1 MFIEA
6 YDQYELIPLH
16 QAFTTLKELDNYLNW
31 MYESLKE
38 KYESA
43 GAKSGFAVVPL
54 VFESWV
60 PLRRN
65 YWEGELQEFT
75 YEERTHK
82 FINFYNTPELFKML
96 VVPTFLNRENNTFD
110 FDIALPFTNK
120 SSEKDLELFMM
131 HSDYPVNE
139 FASHA
144 ALYLPGE
151 PMRYNY
157 ETKKVEHPQR
167 KSSRINN

>member
-1 MFIEA
+1 MFVEA
-6 YDQYELIPLH
+6 NNQYDLIPLH
-16 QAFTTLKELDNYLNW
+16 RPFTTLKELDGYLNW
-31 MYESLKE
+31 IYESLQE
-38 KYESA
+38 RYEPA

-54 VFESWV
+54 VFDSLI
-60 PLRRN
+60 PLRRK
-65 YWEGELQEFT
+65 YWEGEHQEFT
-75 YEERTHK
+75 DLERNHK

-96 VVPTFLNRENNTFD
+96 VVPTNLDSENNTFE

-139 FASHA
+139 CASHA
-144 ALYLPGE
+144 AFYLPGE

-157 ETKKVEHPQR
+157 ETKKVEQPLR
-167 KSSRINN
+167 KSSKINN